1 MTSQRDLTL
10 TLGSG
15 SASITGI
22 VGTTSLADITLNSS
36 ATFNAAITATN
47 LTIAANKTA
56 TVKDDVTIAS
66 TIALSGSSTL
76 EVINTSAM
84 TIAGTIT
91 DTGTGNS
98 ITVNDNDANTAPN
111 IVTFS
116 GTVAADTLYIGTAT
130 TAGHAKFTGTT
141 GPTIT
146 SITITGGN
154 HANEDSTATFNYALT
169 STDYYLR

>member
-1 MTSQRDLTL
+1 LQVPLQIQDL
-10 TLGSG
+10 
-15 SASITGI
+15 
-22 VGTTSLADITLNSS
+22 
-36 ATFNAAITATN
+36 
-47 LTIAANKTA
+47 
-56 TVKDDVTIAS
+56 
-66 TIALSGSSTL
+66 
-76 EVINTSAM
+76 
-84 TIAGTIT
+84 
-91 DTGTGNS
+91 GNS

-169 STDYYLR
+169 STSVTLDDNTGDAYLIFAENNSVTIAGTIDGAANGEGTLQITGTLKTFSNA